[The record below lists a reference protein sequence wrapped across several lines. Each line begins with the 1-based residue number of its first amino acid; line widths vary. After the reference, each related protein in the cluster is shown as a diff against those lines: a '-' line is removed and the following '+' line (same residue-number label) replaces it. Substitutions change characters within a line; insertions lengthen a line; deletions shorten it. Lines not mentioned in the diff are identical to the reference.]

1 MPSQLAPPL
10 PSSCRHA
17 DPSCSAPAHY
27 APPPPPLP
35 SHPRQNAYFPLFI
48 TEDVLMTEKEHVE
61 GFAPEVAWVTRSGS
75 SELDRPIAIRPT
87 SETVMYPYYAQVG
100 GTAGRYMLGKR
111 RSPAG
116 RCRRQLGDAG
126 DQYQKQHWQGVMGW
140 APWLASGSRRMGQ
153 SGLPRRLLAPPA
165 ALTSACP
172 SAPPLLRRPTCSGSA
187 ATATCRCA
195 STSGPTWCA
204 GSSSTPP
211 PSSGD
216 GRRGSSTQPAAG
228 GSTVPAPPAAMLCG
242 IAWLPACACAAPP
255 GRMLP
260 IPSASLAGC
269 LAASLNLRRAHVLGP
284 RRSREFLWQEGHTC
298 FATKEEADTGG
309 RGVVGQRAPMPCL
322 PGMRPCAHAAVA
334 LSLVPTSHRRGVPDP
349 RPVPPRLRGA
359 AGGACHQGGRAVGWV
374 GCDRQRSR
382 PRLRA
387 AAAPAVPCLAHL
399 RAGTCRAP
407 CRPSPVLTAP
417 ASL

>member
-1 MPSQLAPPL
+1 
-10 PSSCRHA
+10 
-17 DPSCSAPAHY
+17 
-27 APPPPPLP
+27 
-35 SHPRQNAYFPLFI
+35 
-48 TEDVLMTEKEHVE
+48 MTEKEHVE